1 LRPHSRY
8 EVRICWL
15 ATQPTSFSLGSFDVN
30 AVFQDPDLLQSLS
43 EYSYSRHAELGSA
56 DTELLQQRK
65 VIPRSDT
72 TFLFLRVDAAADY
85 YSLDDGLMETVPP
98 VAVDIIL
105 DRYILNVFPQS
116 LLSTGLYLILVAV
129 GAWFLSGWISRVC
142 TASFTRA
149 ETRKN
154 SD

>member
-1 LRPHSRY
+1 
-8 EVRICWL
+8 
-15 ATQPTSFSLGSFDVN
+15 
-30 AVFQDPDLLQSLS
+30 
-43 EYSYSRHAELGSA
+43 
-56 DTELLQQRK
+56 
-65 VIPRSDT
+65 
-72 TFLFLRVDAAADY
+72 VDAAADY
-85 YSLDDGLMETVPP
+85 YSLDDGLMATVPP

-105 DRYILNVFPQS
+105 DRYILNIFPQS

-154 SD
+154 